1 MSQAKIRT
9 ETTRVD
15 SAHGLE
21 PQMGIRLDDE
31 PTRELLASIAGLDPG
46 RQAEQFHG
54 HAQELAA
61 LLQERLAVLDQRES
75 ELNARLAVVERE
87 ERTVRLR
94 SLPGFEFS
102 NDDANSVDSSN
113 RVSDHRPRST
123 TPDPSDTI
131 RSGTEV
137 RSHKEVRVVAHEPT
151 KPKGD
156 PSHSATES
164 SSPKTQNDFASP
176 QHISTQ
182 PWDAE
187 EQQRQSELAKQE
199 RQLEKLHD
207 EITLLHREALGMRIA
222 TEQTWAQ
229 MASVSSDADVASSM
243 RRLRQSLDDNYR
255 LANDELQ
262 RRRTEMAAY
271 SQRLA
276 EQEARLRTQVRDA
289 QLWIDRRWNE
299 LESRD
304 AQLLVREN
312 AIDHR
317 EAEFERQSLEWQR
330 QREEYRD
337 EIEQLSRRIRLQHAA
352 AECA

>member
-1 MSQAKIRT
+1 MSQAQIRT

-15 SAHGLE
+15 TAHGLE

-31 PTRELLASIAGLDPG
+31 PTRELLASIAGLDPS

-75 ELNARLAVVERE
+75 ELNARLAIVEQE

-102 NDDANSVDSSN
+102 NDDANSVDSPD
-113 RVSDHRPRST
+113 RAFDDQPRST
-123 TPDPSDTI
+123 TPESPDTI
-131 RSGTEV
+131 RRGTEV
-137 RSHKEVRVVAHEPT
+137 RGHKEVHALANELAM
-151 KPKGD
+151 PKAR
-156 PSHSATES
+156 PRHSASACSE
-164 SSPKTQNDFASP
+164 PKTQEDSP

-182 PWDAE
+182 SCDAE
-187 EQQRQSELAKQE
+187 EQQRQSELAKRE

-207 EITLLHREALGMRIA
+207 EITLLHREALSMRIA
-222 TEQTWAQ
+222 TEQTWTQ
-229 MASVSSDADVASSM
+229 MAGVGSDQDVASSM

-276 EQEARLRTQVRDA
+276 EQEARLRTQIRDA

-337 EIEQLSRRIRLQHAA
+337 EIEQLSRRLRLQHAA

>member
-1 MSQAKIRT
+1 MSQAQIRT

-15 SAHGLE
+15 TAHGLE

-31 PTRELLASIAGLDPG
+31 PTRELLASIAGLDSG

-102 NDDANSVDSSN
+102 NDDANSLDS
-113 RVSDHRPRST
+113 RDQASDHRPHSN
-123 TPDPSDTI
+123 TPEPPDTSE
-131 RSGTEV
+131 RGTDI
-137 RSHKEVRVVAHEPT
+137 RSHKEVRVLANELAM
-151 KPKGD
+151 PKAS
-156 PSHSATES
+156 PSHSASEGS
-164 SSPKTQNDFASP
+164 EPKSQNDRAP
-176 QHISTQ
+176 QHISTE

-187 EQQRQSELAKQE
+187 EHQRQSELAKRE

-207 EITLLHREALGMRIA
+207 EITMLHREALSMRIA

-229 MASVSSDADVASSM
+229 MAGVGSDQDVASSM

-317 EAEFERQSLEWQR
+317 EADFERQSLEWQR

-352 AECA
+352 ECA